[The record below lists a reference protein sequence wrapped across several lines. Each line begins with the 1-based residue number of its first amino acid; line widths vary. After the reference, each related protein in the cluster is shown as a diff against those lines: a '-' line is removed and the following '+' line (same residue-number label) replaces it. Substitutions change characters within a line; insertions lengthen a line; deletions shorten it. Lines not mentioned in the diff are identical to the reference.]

1 VGEPEAVDV
10 SVVIPCFNHGG
21 YLPEAIAS
29 AEAAQGVRVEL
40 IVVDDGSTEPA
51 TLEVLGGLA
60 RSGYHVIRQSN
71 RGLSAARNT
80 GIAAAR
86 GRYILPLDSD
96 NRIRPDYLRV
106 GASILDHGPEIGV
119 VYGDCEM
126 FGAASGR
133 QGEVFSFQRLLVA
146 NFIDACAIFRKQ
158 VWEECGG
165 YDTGM
170 PDQLGWEDWDFWIQA
185 ARRGWQ
191 FVHVP
196 EPMFD
201 YRVRP
206 DSMAQRCNLPENHG
220 RLVRYLAL
228 KHRDAYASYFPEV
241 VVAHAQTAAADRLDV
256 LRLRREEARYQAELA
271 DLQDQVGAV
280 TAALRQVEAE
290 VVRGAEAYQAVVA
303 EREAARA
310 DLVAAHVARTPL
322 ERELVQARQ
331 EIAALRQA
339 YEGSREQYGQVA
351 RRCAEL
357 QETVLQMRASLFWRL
372 RGVWVRLRR
381 LRDPHWS

>member
-1 VGEPEAVDV
+1 MSERPAVDV
-10 SVVIPCFNHGG
+10 SVVIPCYNHGQ

-29 AEAAQGVRVEL
+29 AEAARGVRVEL

-51 TLEVLGGLA
+51 TLEVLAGLA
-60 RSGYHVIRQSN
+60 RGGYHVIRQSN
-71 RGLSAARNT
+71 QGLSAARNT
-80 GIAAAR
+80 AIAAAR

-106 GASILDHGPEIGV
+106 GASILDHGPDIGV
-119 VYGDCEM
+119 VYGDREM

-133 QGEVFSFQRLLVA
+133 QGQAFSFQRLLVA

-170 PDQLGWEDWDFWIQA
+170 PDRLGYEDWEFWIQA

-191 FVHVP
+191 FVYVP
-196 EPMFD
+196 ELMFD

-206 DSMAQRCNLPENHG
+206 DSMAQRCNIPENHG

-228 KHRDAYASYFPEV
+228 KHRDAYASYLPEV

-256 LRLRREEARYQAELA
+256 LRLRGEEARYQAELA
-271 DLQDQVGAV
+271 GLQTQLAGV
-280 TAALRQVEAE
+280 TASLHQVEAE
-290 VVRGAEAYQAVVA
+290 VARVAEAHQAVVA

-310 DLVAAHVARTPL
+310 ELVAAREARTPL
-322 ERELVQARQ
+322 EQELAAARQ
-331 EIAALRQA
+331 EITALRQA

-357 QETVLQMRASLFWRL
+357 QETVLQMRESLFWRL